1 MYAEDNIQDY
11 AEVTTDAAKDT
22 SLVFAPA
29 PVAEVIIV
37 TSKSNNL
44 DELEPQDMV

>member
-1 MYAEDNIQDY
+1 MDAEDNIEDN

-22 SLVFAPA
+22 SLVAAPA

-44 DELEPQDMV
+44 HEL